1 MFRPR
6 RVLVLATRHCP
17 DLLIALAAALEKS
30 GIHAAIET
38 LDDEADAQADVL
50 IAAVQIGDAI
60 PASEI
65 AASGIAAGVCRSEAD
80 FWVLALRDDVASVT
94 AGFMTLKALLGPS
107 GSKAGL
113 PGRARGGANI
123 APCGVAL
130 VIDAPASAQT
140 ALQAHRSLNRAVT
153 RFLRLDLIHAP
164 DIQADREGVR
174 AAARSL
180 ARRIGAKLRLHQP
193 SSRRETVALRASG

>member
-17 DLLIALAAALEKS
+17 DLLTALVAALEKY
-30 GIHAAIET
+30 GVHAAIEK
-38 LDDEADAQADVL
+38 LGDEADTQADVL

-60 PASEI
+60 PAS
-65 AASGIAAGVCRSEAD
+65 GIEPGIRWAEAD
-80 FWVLALRDDVASVT
+80 FWVLVLREDVASVT
-94 AGFMTLKALLGPS
+94 AGFMALKAMLGAS

-113 PGRARGGANI
+113 PGRAKAGANI
-123 APCGVAL
+123 GPCGVAVL
-130 VIDAPASAQT
+130 IDAPTSAAA

-153 RFLRLDLIHAP
+153 QFLRLELIHAP
-164 DIQADREGVR
+164 DIEADGEGVR

-180 ARRIGAKLRLHQP
+180 ARRMSAKLRLHQP
-193 SSRRETVALRASG
+193 SSRREVVALRASG

>member
-17 DLLIALAAALEKS
+17 DLLTALVAALEKYDV
-30 GIHAAIET
+30 HAAIEK
-38 LDDEADAQADVL
+38 LGDEADTQADVL

-60 PASEI
+60 PASGIE
-65 AASGIAAGVCRSEAD
+65 ASGIEAGVRRAEAD
-80 FWVLALRDDVASVT
+80 FWVLVLREDVASVT
-94 AGFMTLKALLGPS
+94 AGFMALKAMLGAS

-113 PGRARGGANI
+113 PGRAKAGANI
-123 APCGVAL
+123 GPCGVAVL
-130 VIDAPASAQT
+130 IDAPTSAAA

-153 RFLRLDLIHAP
+153 QFLRLELIHAP
-164 DIQADREGVR
+164 DIEADGEGVR

-180 ARRIGAKLRLHQP
+180 ARRMSAKLRLHQP
-193 SSRRETVALRASG
+193 SSRREMVALRASG

>member
-1 MFRPR
+1 
-6 RVLVLATRHCP
+6 
-17 DLLIALAAALEKS
+17 LAAALEKS

-60 PASEI
+60 PASGIAASEI

-94 AGFMTLKALLGPS
+94 AGFMTLKAMLGAS

-130 VIDAPASAQT
+130 LIDAPASAQT

-164 DIQADREGVR
+164 DIQADGEGVR

-180 ARRIGAKLRLHQP
+180 ARRISAKLRLHQP